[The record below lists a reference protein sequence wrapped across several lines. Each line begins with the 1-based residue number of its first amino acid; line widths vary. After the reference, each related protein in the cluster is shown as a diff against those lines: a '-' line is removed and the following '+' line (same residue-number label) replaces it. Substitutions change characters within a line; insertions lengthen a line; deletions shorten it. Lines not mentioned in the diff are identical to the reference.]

1 MDGKKIKNE
10 TKQQLKEM
18 VVESLGDPASSIS
31 RKIIGLIKKEIDD
44 VFMPIA
50 TVKEKGKLEAE
61 ITKLYNVED
70 EKEYVA
76 LISPE
81 GFQESEE
88 CFLTESEDCGYSP
101 SFYTG
106 SVLVYND
113 DTYFLYGISEEPYG
127 NSFCSPGIM
136 SILTTCRITE
146 K

>member
-1 MDGKKIKNE
+1 
-10 TKQQLKEM
+10 M

-76 LISPE
+76 LFHFLFFCRLMRGLL
-81 GFQESEE
+81 GF
-88 CFLTESEDCGYSP
+88 CPYLRMLFP
-101 SFYTG
+101 STIA
-106 SVLVYND
+106 LCQNHIHND
-113 DTYFLYGISEEPYG
+113 HHLFHAYMRSSSL
-127 NSFCSPGIM
+127 M
-136 SILTTCRITE
+136 SHD
-146 K
+146 